1 MIANSAVSNSKIQ
14 NSAIDA
20 AKIASNAVEAAKI
33 AANAVVEA
41 KIANNAVTDN
51 KIQSVSFSKVT
62 AVSIDAGTITSGTMS
77 ADRISGG
84 SISGDL
90 ISGGTISGTT
100 INAGTLTGTAS
111 LDALN
116 VGIGGLGVNGTVNL
130 AGNTLTQVGQLN
142 ATRIDV
148 STDMDADGWTSGD
161 DFRGNGGTVNLYRNF
176 SSLGIRV
183 VGAGSG
189 AYLYGFNSSGGSYAI
204 YNPFSDE
211 RLKENITDLGY
222 GLNEINQLRPITYD
236 WKDDVRPFPENTEV
250 QYGLLAQELEEVM
263 PELVDTAP
271 NTHIVTDKEGNET
284 EEELGIMVDGQFVQN
299 TKSYAERPLIYIL
312 INAVQELTARVEALE
327 A

>member
-1 MIANSAVSNSKIQ
+1 MAIIYSYPTVNPERTDLILGTDVSTSNKATKNFTVQSI
-14 NSAIDA
+14 IDLVTVA
-20 AKIASNAVEAAKI
+20 TGDLQTVLDLGNVATGRDINL
-33 AANAVVEA
+33 
-41 KIANNAVTDN
+41 TDN
-51 KIQSVSFSKVT
+51 SFRGASF
-62 AVSIDAGTITSGTMS
+62 ITTT
-77 ADRISGG
+77 
-84 SISGDL
+84 
-90 ISGGTISGTT
+90 GGTISGTT